1 MLNYV
6 SKANHQPRQNIRSSL
21 ADAPLTVAG
30 SQKQFEL
37 QISRC

>member
-30 SQKQFEL
+30 FQNNLNF
-37 QISRC
+37 R